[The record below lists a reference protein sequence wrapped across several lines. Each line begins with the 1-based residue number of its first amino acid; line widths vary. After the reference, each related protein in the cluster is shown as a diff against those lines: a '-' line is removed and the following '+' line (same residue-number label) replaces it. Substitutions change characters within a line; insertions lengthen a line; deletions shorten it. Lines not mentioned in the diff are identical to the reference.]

1 MRNTMA
7 PFTPGRVC
15 GAIVVSFGPEREHPA
30 NMNALVAGVFHIGFF
45 RAK

>member
-1 MRNTMA
+1 MA

-15 GAIVVSFGPEREHPA
+15 GAIVVSFGPKREYLA
-30 NMNALVAGVFHIGFF
+30 NTNALVAGFFHIGFF

>member
-1 MRNTMA
+1 MA

-15 GAIVVSFGPEREHPA
+15 GAIVVSLGPEREYLA
-30 NMNALVAGVFHIGFF
+30 NTNALVAALFHIDFF